1 MLFPFYIVFQL
12 KGLTL
17 VKFGGSVITKKDV
30 VPPAINILEVSRIAK
45 EIQATTKP
53 VVIVLGGGAY
63 GHQAAHKYG
72 FGNPDTPSSK
82 LLSGIPAIRHNMN
95 LLSGGIETLLQSEG
109 VSAVVIPPFP
119 LVNLIDGQIEKFPLE
134 VITKTLNSG
143 HTVITH
149 GDVCYD
155 STQGASI
162 LSGDTIIAY
171 LANQLN
177 ASSVL
182 VGTNVDGVLDANPN
196 ENPTARIIPTI
207 SEHNKEEVIGAAGPS
222 SSTDV
227 TGGMAK
233 KLHDLFLISQQGTEV
248 VIFNLSVPGRLEGLL
263 KGDQVICTRIL
274 A

>member
-1 MLFPFYIVFQL
+1 MNEFV
-12 KGLTL
+12 L
-17 VKFGGSVITKKDV
+17 VKLGGSVITKKDV
-30 VPPAINILEVSRIAK
+30 IPPAINIPEVIRIAK
-45 EIQATTKP
+45 EIQASTKP
-53 VVIVLGGGAY
+53 LVIVLGGGAY

-72 FGNPDTPSSK
+72 FGIADTPASR
-82 LLSGIPAIRHNMN
+82 LLSGIPSIRHNMS
-95 LLSGGIETLLQSEG
+95 LLSGGIETILQSEG
-109 VSAVVIPPFP
+109 VSSVVIPPFP
-119 LVNLIDGQIEKFPLE
+119 IVTLIDGEIERFPLE

-155 STQGASI
+155 STRGASI
-162 LSGDTIIAY
+162 LSGDTIVAY

-177 ASSVL
+177 TSSVF

-196 ENPTARIIPTI
+196 ENPNAQIIPTI
-207 SEHNKEEVIGAAGPS
+207 SEHNKEQVIRVAGPS

-233 KLHDLFLISQQGTEV
+233 KIHDLFLISQKGIEV
-248 VIFNLSVPGRLEGLL
+248 AIFNLSVPGRLEGLL